1 MKIQRN
7 TKMKQKNINDIIIK
21 LYIYQLKQYNQL
33 KRVSYRRDSSL
44 QEESIIKLY
53 IFTI

>member
-7 TKMKQKNINDIIIK
+7 TKMKQKNIHDIIIK

-33 KRVSYRRDSSL
+33 KRVSYI
-44 QEESIIKLY
+44 EEILPYKKRV
-53 IFTI
+53 